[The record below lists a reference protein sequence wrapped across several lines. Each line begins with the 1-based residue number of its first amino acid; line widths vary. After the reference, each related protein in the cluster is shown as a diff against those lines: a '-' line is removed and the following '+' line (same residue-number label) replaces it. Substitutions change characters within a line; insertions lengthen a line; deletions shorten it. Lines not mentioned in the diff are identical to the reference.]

1 MPYRV
6 LLAVICGVLAAL
18 AMPLSAFASRATAT
32 PTAEA
37 GVTCNGA
44 TQIWTVTWWI
54 HVTEPQAV
62 RAIPN
67 PGNAILFEE
76 IEAGGS
82 RHTEPVNV
90 PGNTAVALRIEYTDL
105 PWDDSRI
112 QTDTKTVTLGPC
124 PIVLQPPP
132 PPPSSQSSNRPN
144 TGNHTGTPGTQQSA
158 TPSAPGP
165 ATGSQSLPPAILLS
179 TTSTVA
185 AVANQASVDDSLAW
199 AITLS
204 AAILLAATGAA
215 TVLIRS
221 RRHRS

>member
-6 LLAVICGVLAAL
+6 SLAIMCGVLAAL
-18 AMPLSAFASRATAT
+18 AMPLSAFASRATAA

-44 TQIWTVTWWI
+44 TQTWSVTWWI
-54 HVTEPQAV
+54 HVTELQAV

-90 PGNTAVALRIEYTDL
+90 PGNTTVSLRIEYTDL

-144 TGNHTGTPGTQQSA
+144 SGNQTGTPGPQQPEP
-158 TPSAPGP
+158 PSGSGP
-165 ATGSQSLPPAILLS
+165 ATGTQSLPLS
-179 TTSTVA
+179 PTGTAA
-185 AVANQASVDDSLAW
+185 AVASHASVDDSLAW

-204 AAILLAATGAA
+204 AAVLLAAAGSAA
-215 TVLIRS
+215 VLIRG
-221 RRHRS
+221 RRHR